1 MKNYE
6 TIKIN
11 GVKAIGVFKIAGH
24 DWVLYMPPCEKDE
37 NDEKVHAYKRVCERK
52 VDLVLLKV
60 AVEKHCDELLEIA
73 MKTVGNKK
81 EPVIFRWS
89 NATIVIVVGMW
100 HRQVPTLGIVTV
112 VDGYKEVHKDDRFI
126 FNME

>member
-1 MKNYE
+1 MKNYG

-11 GVKAIGVFKIAGH
+11 GVKVIGVFKIAGH
-24 DWVLYMPPCEKDE
+24 DWALYMPPCEKDK
-37 NDEKVHAYKRVCERK
+37 NDEPHAYKRFIERK
-52 VDLVLLKV
+52 VDFDLLK
-60 AVEKHCDELLEIA
+60 AAIEKHCDEVIEIA

-81 EPVIFRWS
+81 EPVIFRWR

-100 HRQVPTLGIVTV
+100 HRQVLTLGIVTV
-112 VDGYKEVHKDDRFI
+112 VDDYKEVHKDDRFV